1 MAVKPPKSRDNKL
14 KAVSVGAGQETAPD
28 PAGERKTRAPSSG
41 REKNGPTADPSLNLE
56 SNTAATFPVIGLGAS
71 AGGLEALER
80 FFTALPD
87 DTGMAFCV
95 VVHHDPSRK
104 TILPGLLQKH
114 TRMKVQLAE
123 DGAELR
129 PDTVYVAPPDRD
141 AALFKGVFHLL
152 EQSAAGGLRLPIDSF
167 FRSLAED
174 LGERATGIIL
184 SGTGSDGT
192 LGIREIKGRGGLVI
206 AQDEASAKYDG
217 MPQAARATGLVDLT
231 LPPEQMPA
239 RLAGYFSHPAMSRG
253 KKRTVLQ
260 EKTEGSLAKI
270 FLQLRRQTGHDF
282 SLYKTNTIRRRIEK
296 RLSVNKIDKISTY
309 VRYLTENPAEVEL
322 LFHEILIGVTGF
334 FRDPKSFVSLQ
345 EKVLPGRLAGL
356 GPGETMRVWVPG
368 CSTGEEAYS
377 LAMVLREA
385 MAQFGQEFGLQ
396 VFATDIDPYAIDKA
410 RAGVYPGSV
419 AADISPE
426 RLQRYFIKENSTYR
440 VKKEIR
446 DDIVFSVQDILKD
459 SPFSRLD
466 LLCCRNLLIYLDT
479 PAQKK
484 VIPLFHYTLKPAGL
498 LVIGSSESI
507 GRFGGLFEVLDGKAR
522 IFRRKEP
529 SPLARPVID
538 FPTGPWTAQ
547 PGTNPTSRLVPHPA
561 PPDLAAVT
569 QRIMLREY
577 TPAGVVIDNQGNIR
591 FIQGRT
597 GNYLEPAS
605 GPANFNILDMAREG
619 LRGELSSLIRRAAAT
634 REKASRTDLAVKANG
649 DSRLVDL
656 TVEPL
661 VQPNADGGLL
671 LVVFEEKAV
680 LPTPAKT
687 KKRKKGN
694 DEDRQRREDLEKE
707 LQYSHEVHQATVEE
721 MESANEELKSTNEEL
736 QSTNEELESSKE
748 EQQSLNEELVT
759 VNAELQ
765 AKIDELTLVHDD
777 MRNVLNATEI
787 ATIFLNQKL
796 SVRRFTPKATAIVN
810 LIEADIGR
818 PLEHVVHNL
827 EYETLIKDAE
837 NVLQTLATR
846 EAEVRSRD
854 GNWYQMRIMPYRTT
868 DNVIDG
874 VVLTFSDI
882 TAQKRIQEKLTV
894 SEERFRVA
902 LTASRTMVFNQDRDL
917 RYTWAP
923 SGSSLWSDKALIGRT
938 DADLFPPDEAA
949 ELKRIKAGVIDTG
962 VGERRPATLTV
973 QGEQRHFDLTVE
985 PLRNASGHVVGVTI
999 ALVALPGRE
1008 GTGGA

>member
-1 MAVKPPKSRDNKL
+1 MAVKPPNSRDNKH

-28 PAGERKTRAPSSG
+28 PAGERKTRTTSSG
-41 REKNGPTADPSLNLE
+41 RKKNGPAADPSLNPE

-114 TRMKVQLAE
+114 TGMKVQLAE
-123 DGAELR
+123 DGAKLR
-129 PDTVYVAPPDRD
+129 PNTVYVSPSDRD
-141 AALFKGVFHLL
+141 MALFKGVFHLL
-152 EQSAAGGLRLPIDSF
+152 APAATGGLRLPIDSF

-192 LGIREIKGRGGLVI
+192 LGIREIKGRGGLVM

-217 MPQAARATGLVDLT
+217 MPQAARATGLVDLA

-345 EKVLPGRLAGL
+345 EKVLPGSLAGL

-377 LAMVLREA
+377 LAMVLREV
-385 MAQFGQEFGLQ
+385 MAQFGQELGLQ
-396 VFATDIDPYAIDKA
+396 VFATDIDPYAIEKA
-410 RAGVYPGSV
+410 RAGIYPGSV

-459 SPFSRLD
+459 PPFSRLD

-507 GRFGGLFEVLDGKAR
+507 GRFGDLFEALDGKAK

-529 SPLARPVID
+529 SPLAQPVID

-547 PGTNPTSRLVPHPA
+547 PVTNPTSRLVPHPA
-561 PPDLAAVT
+561 LPDLAAVT
-569 QRIMLREY
+569 QQIMLREY

-634 REKASRTDLAVKANG
+634 REKARRPDLAVKANG

-661 VQPNADGGLL
+661 VQPNAGGGLL

-680 LPTPAKT
+680 LPTPTKT

-694 DEDRQRREDLEKE
+694 DGDRQRREDLEKE
-707 LQYSHEVHQATVEE
+707 LQYSHEVHHATVEA

-777 MRNVLNATEI
+777 MRNLLNATEI

-810 LIEADIGR
+810 LIETDIGR
-818 PLEHVVHNL
+818 PLEHIVHNL
-827 EYETLIKDAE
+827 EYGALIKDAE

-846 EAEVRSRD
+846 KAEVRSRD

-882 TAQKRIQEKLTV
+882 TAQKKTQEKLIV

-902 LTASRTMVFNQDRDL
+902 LTASRTMVFNQDLDL

-923 SGSSLWSDKALIGRT
+923 DGASLWSDKALIGRT

-962 VGERRPATLTV
+962 VGERRAATLTV

-985 PLRNASGHVVGVTI
+985 PLRNASGHVVGITI

-1008 GTGGA
+1008 GPGGA